1 MIMFQRGYRSFFVFV
16 LCTLLISSLCI
27 ASILQQSKSNLPTQ
41 WPPREAQIT
50 SSVNAN
56 QFSKPPSVEVRPLGD
71 GTFECQ
77 FSFQST
83 KPAQRV
89 NLAGEFNGWNTQAT
103 AMSRGDDGV
112 WRVTVQMPAGQHQYK
127 FVADGDQWQS
137 DPRNDQVISDGQGGN
152 NSVVRLGAQANLG
165 AVRTLRG
172 DGKIEGGG
180 ILHDPARASFLQRLP
195 DGKLL
200 LRVRTLRDDVED
212 VEFVSEDGRH
222 DRMIDSGSDE
232 MFSWWEVAVAP
243 PSHPIAYTFL
253 FSDGASRL
261 SDERIYSLTTSSDAM
276 FRTPEWAK
284 DAVWYQIML
293 ERFRDGD
300 SKNDPQPCRP
310 WRSEWYGTSPW
321 EGQNGNTFYKW
332 DVFSRHYGG
341 DLAGLRDKLGYLK
354 ELGINA
360 IYLNPIFQAPSHHK
374 YNATNFVHVDESFGT
389 QGDYAKAEAVEN
401 LLDPKTWTWTPTD
414 LLFLEVL
421 KEAKKL
427 GIRVILDGVFN
438 HVGTAHPAFR
448 DVQAKHEGSA
458 YKDWFSIRSWEPF
471 EYDGWAGFL
480 ELPVFRKND
489 QGFTSDEV
497 KQHIF
502 NVTRRWMDPN
512 GDGDPSDGIDG
523 WRLDVPNEV
532 AMPFWFEWRALVKS
546 MNPDA
551 YIVGEIWK
559 RADQWLD
566 GRSFDAVMNYPFA
579 ETIIQWIRD
588 RNHKINVSEM
598 DRRLAE
604 LRRAYPAESTY
615 VLQNLVDSHDT
626 DRLVSK
632 MRHPDSQY
640 DKGNREQENPAY
652 LGGKPSSEEYR
663 KARLIALVQMVYVG
677 APMVYYGDEVGMWGA
692 DDPTNR
698 KPMLWKDLEPYEK
711 SEENFVDEIHLD
723 WYRRIIS
730 LRQAHPALR
739 RGSFETV
746 LNDDAQDTWIFLRS
760 LAGENIL
767 IAINASSNEVQ
778 IDLSHTSV
786 GTRTGHWQTIF
797 GSEGASVSDDQ
808 FPRVSVPALSGR
820 VWILEP

>member
-1 MIMFQRGYRSFFVFV
+1 
-16 LCTLLISSLCI
+16 
-27 ASILQQSKSNLPTQ
+27 
-41 WPPREAQIT
+41 
-50 SSVNAN
+50 
-56 QFSKPPSVEVRPLGD
+56 
-71 GTFECQ
+71 
-77 FSFQST
+77 
-83 KPAQRV
+83 
-89 NLAGEFNGWNTQAT
+89 
-103 AMSRGDDGV
+103 
-112 WRVTVQMPAGQHQYK
+112 
-127 FVADGDQWQS
+127 
-137 DPRNDQVISDGQGGN
+137 
-152 NSVVRLGAQANLG
+152 
-165 AVRTLRG
+165 
-172 DGKIEGGG
+172 
-180 ILHDPARASFLQRLP
+180 
-195 DGKLL
+195 
-200 LRVRTLRDDVED
+200 
-212 VEFVSEDGRH
+212 
-222 DRMIDSGSDE
+222 
-232 MFSWWEVAVAP
+232 
-243 PSHPIAYTFL
+243 
-253 FSDGASRL
+253 
-261 SDERIYSLTTSSDAM
+261 
-276 FRTPEWAK
+276 
-284 DAVWYQIML
+284 
-293 ERFRDGD
+293 
-300 SKNDPQPCRP
+300 
-310 WRSEWYGTSPW
+310 
-321 EGQNGNTFYKW
+321 
-332 DVFSRHYGG
+332 
-341 DLAGLRDKLGYLK
+341 
-354 ELGINA
+354 
-360 IYLNPIFQAPSHHK
+360 
-374 YNATNFVHVDESFGT
+374 VHVDESFGT

-448 DVQAKHEGSA
+448 DVQAKHGGSA

-711 SEENFVDEIHLD
+711 SDENFVDEVHLD

-767 IAINASSNEVQ
+767 VAINASSNEVQ

-786 GTRTGHWQTIF
+786 GTCTGHWQTIF
-797 GSEGASVSDDQ
+797 GGEGASVSDDQ
-808 FPRVSVPALSGR
+808 FPRVSVSALSGR
-820 VWILEP
+820 VWILAP

>member
-1 MIMFQRGYRSFFVFV
+1 MRCSGCV
-16 LCTLLISSLCI
+16 
-27 ASILQQSKSNLPTQ
+27 
-41 WPPREAQIT
+41 QIT
-50 SSVNAN
+50 TSRL
-56 QFSKPPSVEVRPLGD
+56 VR
-71 GTFECQ
+71 
-77 FSFQST
+77 
-83 KPAQRV
+83 
-89 NLAGEFNGWNTQAT
+89 NN
-103 AMSRGDDGV
+103 SRDKIV
-112 WRVTVQMPAGQHQYK
+112 WR
-127 FVADGDQWQS
+127 
-137 DPRNDQVISDGQGGN
+137 
-152 NSVVRLGAQANLG
+152 AQ
-165 AVRTLRG
+165 
-172 DGKIEGGG
+172 
-180 ILHDPARASFLQRLP
+180 DPARY
-195 DGKLL
+195 LL
-200 LRVRTLRDDVED
+200 ST
-212 VEFVSEDGRH
+212 
-222 DRMIDSGSDE
+222 
-232 MFSWWEVAVAP
+232 P
-243 PSHPIAYTFL
+243 PLSRPIAYTFL
-253 FSDGASRL
+253 FSDGAMQL

-300 SKNDPQPCRP
+300 AKNDPQPCRP

-438 HVGTAHPAFR
+438 HVGTTHPAFR
-448 DVQAKHEGSA
+448 DVQAKHEASA

-489 QGFTSDEV
+489 QGFTSEEV

-711 SEENFVDEIHLD
+711 SDENFVDEVHLD

-767 IAINASSNEVQ
+767 VAINASSNEVQ

-786 GTRTGHWQTIF
+786 GTRRGHWQTIF
-797 GSEGASVSDDQ
+797 GGEGASVSDDQ

-820 VWILEP
+820 IWILAP

>member
-1 MIMFQRGYRSFFVFV
+1 MLYSERSNFI
-16 LCTLLISSLCI
+16 LCLVTALVIAGASQTSIAQQTKSSGVN
-27 ASILQQSKSNLPTQ
+27 S
-41 WPPREAQIT
+41 WPPREPKVK
-50 SSVNAN
+50 SSVTAN
-56 QFSKPPSVEVRPLGD
+56 QFSKPISVEVRPLGD
-71 GTFECQ
+71 GKFECQ
-77 FSFQST
+77 FSFQSV
-83 KPAQRV
+83 KPAKRV
-89 NLAGEFNGWNTQAT
+89 NLAGEFNGWNTQST
-103 AMSRGDDGV
+103 SMSCGDDAV
-112 WRVTVQMPAGQHQYK
+112 WRVTVQMPAGEQQYK
-127 FVADGDQWQS
+127 FVVDGDQWQP

-152 NSVVRLGAQANLG
+152 NSVLRLGAQANLG
-165 AVRTLRG
+165 SIRTRRG

-180 ILHDPARASFLQRLP
+180 ILHDPSRASFVQRLP
-195 DGKLL
+195 DGSLL
-200 LRVRTLRDDVED
+200 LRVRTLRDDVEN
-212 VEFVSEDGRH
+212 VEFVSEGRSSVI
-222 DRMIDSGSDE
+222 MKDSGSDE
-232 MFSWWEVAVAP
+232 IFSWWETAISP
-243 PSHPIAYTFL
+243 PSRPIAYTFL
-253 FSDGASRL
+253 FSDGANRL
-261 SDERIYSLTTSSDAM
+261 SDERIYSLTTSPDAL
-276 FRTPEWAK
+276 FHTPDWAK
-284 DAVWYQIML
+284 DAIWYQIML
-293 ERFRDGD
+293 ERFRNGD

-310 WRSEWYGTSPW
+310 WRSEWYGLSPW
-321 EGQNGNTFYKW
+321 EGQNGNTFFKW

-341 DLAGLRDKLGYLK
+341 DLAGLREKLGYLK
-354 ELGINA
+354 DLGINA

-374 YNATNFVHVDESFGT
+374 YNATNFLHVDESFGT

-414 LLFLEVL
+414 LLFLQVL
-421 KEAKKL
+421 KEAKNL

-438 HVGTAHPAFR
+438 HVGTTHLAFR
-448 DVQAKHEGSA
+448 DIQAKREGSP
-458 YKDWFSIRSWEPF
+458 YKDWFSVRSWDPF

-502 NVTRRWMDPN
+502 DVTRRWMDPN

-532 AMPFWFEWRALVKS
+532 AMPFWFEWRNLVKS
-546 MNPDA
+546 INPNA

-588 RNHKINVSEM
+588 RNNKINVSEM

-615 VLQNLVDSHDT
+615 ALQNLVDSHDT

-632 MRHPDSQY
+632 MRHPDTEY

-652 LGGKPSSEEYR
+652 LGGKPSPEEYQR
-663 KARLIALVQMVYVG
+663 SRLIALVQMVYVG

-698 KPMLWKDLEPYEK
+698 KPMLWKDLQPYEK
-711 SEENFVDEIHLD
+711 PEENFVDDVHFD

-746 LNDDAQDTWIFLRS
+746 LNDDAQDVWVFLRS

-767 IAINASSNEVQ
+767 VAINASSKEAQ
-778 IDLSHTSV
+778 IDLGHTSK
-786 GTRTGHWQTIF
+786 GARTGHWRTIF
-797 GSEGASVSDDQ
+797 GGEGATLSDEQ